1 MSSSERPRRPVA
13 ARARESPRTQRVRGL
28 SSGLLLQALAVVDGL
43 AEGEHLDRRTSIV
56 ILGDGRSNGKGPSTD
71 ALTEIARRVRRIVWL
86 TPEPSYSW
94 GLGACDLPE
103 YAELCERVEVVRDLT
118 GLERTAEKLALP

>member
-1 MSSSERPRRPVA
+1 MFGGEVLDTERN
-13 ARARESPRTQRVRGL
+13 SDYG
-28 SSGLLLQALAVVDGL
+28 AVLRQLL
-43 AEGEHLDRRTSIV
+43 AEGEHLDRRTSVV
-56 ILGDGRSNGKGPSTD
+56 ILGDGRSNGKDPATD

-94 GLGACDLPE
+94 GRGACDLPE
-103 YAELCERVEVVRDLT
+103 YAELCERVEVVRDLS